1 MTQGSEWDKEIWRTR
16 GWLENVTRGRSY
28 QFRCL
33 VNGGTMGVNSLPKT
47 VIRQRRDCDLN
58 PGPSAPESSKLTTR
72 LLRNCC
78 PFPYHLNFCCRIF
91 PLSNFSLPIFP
102 LPLVSVAVI
111 SYINFVL
118 PCFLTLSFFL
128 ADFLVAQFSGCL
140 FFLCRF
146 FQLPF
151 FPAAHFTA
159 VVFTFYHWATRA
171 VRFDMP
177 QRCTTSVLPRKFQAK
192 KNW

>member
-1 MTQGSEWDKEIWRTR
+1 
-16 GWLENVTRGRSY
+16 
-28 QFRCL
+28 
-33 VNGGTMGVNSLPKT
+33 MGVNSLPKT

-91 PLSNFSLPIFP
+91 PLPNFSLPIFP

-118 PCFLTLSFFL
+118 PCFLTLSFFV
-128 ADFLVAQFSGCL
+128 ADFLVAQFSGCR

-151 FPAAHFTA
+151 FSGCP
-159 VVFTFYHWATRA
+159 FYRC
-171 VRFDMP
+171 RFHLLP
-177 QRCTTSVLPRKFQAK
+177 LSHPRCTVRYAATLHNFGITEKVPS
-192 KNW
+192 